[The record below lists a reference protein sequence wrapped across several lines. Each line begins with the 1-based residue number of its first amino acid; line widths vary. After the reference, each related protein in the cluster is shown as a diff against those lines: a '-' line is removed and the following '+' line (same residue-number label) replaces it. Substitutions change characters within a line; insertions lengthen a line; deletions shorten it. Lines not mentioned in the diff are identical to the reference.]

1 MLKEIV
7 VNTAVR
13 LGVDARLRSVCTPLF
28 ASLRRD
34 TLDNQH
40 LRLLLSFALAEDS
53 NCVDIGANK
62 GEILAEIVRAAP
74 RGRHIAYEPLPHL
87 HSSLS
92 DQFPSVDV
100 RLAAVSNEEGEASF
114 THVRNLATHS
124 GLREITYPVQPQ
136 LEKMTV
142 RTETL
147 DSSLPTNYV
156 PTLIKIDVEGAERQ
170 VIEGAINTISKH
182 KPIVV
187 FEHGKQASSYY
198 DTLACHIFKLLHD
211 EAGLR
216 IFDMDGNGPFTLG
229 RFEEIYASGK
239 LWNFVAHS

>member
-1 MLKEIV
+1 MIKEIV
-7 VNTAVR
+7 VNTAVK

-53 NCVDIGANK
+53 NCIDIGANK
-62 GEILAEIVRAAP
+62 GEVLAQMVRAAP

-87 HSSLS
+87 HKSLS
-92 DQFPSVDV
+92 DHFPSVDV
-100 RLAAVSNEEGEASF
+100 RLAAVSNQEGEASF
-114 THVRNLATHS
+114 THVKNLATHS
-124 GLREITYPVQPQ
+124 GFREIPYPVQPQ

-147 DSSLPTNYV
+147 DACLPTEYV
-156 PTLIKIDVEGAERQ
+156 PALIKIDVEGAERQ

-182 KPIVV
+182 RPIVV
-187 FEHGKQASSYY
+187 FEHGKQASSHY
-198 DTLACHIFKLLHD
+198 DTLACHIYSLLHD

-216 IFDMDGNGPFTLG
+216 IFDMDGNGPFTLA
-229 RFEEIYASGK
+229 RFEEIYTTGK
-239 LWNFVAHS
+239 LWNFVAHP